1 MRCIHLRV
9 PVGMWTDLDH
19 HFPCIVCIH
28 NSRKPKSPLEPEIYS
43 NIIREMLCLHCSL
56 LCNQHFYF
64 FRQTEWAH
72 RYGNFTVTYIPS
84 WWGDP
89 GDNRNN
95 SEVSA
100 GNNNDVLTETINIYS
115 GNFYITATFEKKIH
129 RSATCCRRTPFA
141 GEDGG
146 HESIATL

>member
-43 NIIREMLCLHCSL
+43 NISYAWDAVFAL
-56 LCNQHFYF
+56 LPFMQPALLF
-64 FRQTEWAH
+64 FRKTEWAH
-72 RYGNFTVTYIPS
+72 RYRNFAVTYIPS

-95 SEVSA
+95 PEVSA
-100 GNNNDVLTETINIYS
+100 TNNNDDNWNHSHILRELLYNGNIWKKKVNINYLME
-115 GNFYITATFEKKIH
+115 NLQAQKV
-129 RSATCCRRTPFA
+129 TCQ
-141 GEDGG
+141 GDVW
-146 HESIATL
+146 SS